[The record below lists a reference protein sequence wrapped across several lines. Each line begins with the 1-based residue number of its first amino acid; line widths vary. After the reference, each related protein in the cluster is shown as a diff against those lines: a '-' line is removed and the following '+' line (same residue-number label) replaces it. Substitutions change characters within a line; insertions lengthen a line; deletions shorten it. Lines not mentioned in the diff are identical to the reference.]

1 MKIKRLAI
9 FFGLSLALVWPAHS
23 MASEVKGVRF
33 GVTSP
38 TETRVVIDLKGEP
51 QLGPDKPEPADGS
64 LSLHLLGASISR
76 GAPLAGRG
84 AGLAK
89 GFRIAEP
96 AAGAVAINLEFKIPI
111 VIKEIFVISPT
122 ASNANHRL
130 VIDTAISTSSP
141 RPVVATATNP
151 VASSSASG
159 FKTITELIE
168 AATPKAA
175 LEAEQTAMAAPDL
188 KPSPSWE
195 ALPARPVIV
204 IDAGHGGTD
213 PGAAGQNGAKESA
226 VTLEA
231 AMALAEALQA
241 TGRYS
246 VVLTR
251 SKDVRLAHEE
261 RSRIARDARAD
272 LFMSIHADA
281 HKDSKIR
288 GGSVYTLSEE
298 GEARSAREALAQG
311 NYHVH
316 DLDIGDVDPGISGIL
331 YDVAQKETET
341 ESDRLA
347 EILSS
352 RLVGVTPLLNNT
364 HRRGNFKV
372 LLAPDVPAVLLELAF
387 ISNEKDEKN
396 LTSPAWRKKTMTAVA
411 GAIDAYFDE
420 RRRALLA
427 RNSGASGS
435 R

>member
-1 MKIKRLAI
+1 
-9 FFGLSLALVWPAHS
+9 
-23 MASEVKGVRF
+23 
-33 GVTSP
+33 
-38 TETRVVIDLKGEP
+38 
-51 QLGPDKPEPADGS
+51 
-64 LSLHLLGASISR
+64 
-76 GAPLAGRG
+76 
-84 AGLAK
+84 
-89 GFRIAEP
+89 
-96 AAGAVAINLEFKIPI
+96 
-111 VIKEIFVISPT
+111 
-122 ASNANHRL
+122 
-130 VIDTAISTSSP
+130 
-141 RPVVATATNP
+141 
-151 VASSSASG
+151 
-159 FKTITELIE
+159 
-168 AATPKAA
+168 
-175 LEAEQTAMAAPDL
+175 
-188 KPSPSWE
+188 
-195 ALPARPVIV
+195 
-204 IDAGHGGTD
+204 
-213 PGAAGQNGAKESA
+213 
-226 VTLEA
+226 
-231 AMALAEALQA
+231 
-241 TGRYS
+241 
-246 VVLTR
+246 
-251 SKDVRLAHEE
+251 
-261 RSRIARDARAD
+261 
-272 LFMSIHADA
+272 MSIHADA

-411 GAIDAYFDE
+411 GAIDAYFDD
-420 RRRALLA
+420 RGRALHA